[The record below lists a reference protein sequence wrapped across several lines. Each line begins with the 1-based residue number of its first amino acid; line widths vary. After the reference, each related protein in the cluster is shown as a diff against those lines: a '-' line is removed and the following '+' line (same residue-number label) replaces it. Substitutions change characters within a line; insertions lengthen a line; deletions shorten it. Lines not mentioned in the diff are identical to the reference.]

1 MGGWAYAGNQAHGV
15 MTFIALLAGA
25 VGLVYPLLHGL
36 TTLYGMEHR
45 KMYPL
50 LRGVDRA
57 GPNVLPGGA
66 GGASVTMM
74 RH

>member
-1 MGGWAYAGNQAHGV
+1 MHGV

-25 VGLVYPLLHGL
+25 IGLALPLLYGL

-50 LRGVDRA
+50 LRCVDR
-57 GPNVLPGGA
+57 GA
-66 GGASVTMM
+66 
-74 RH
+74 

>member
-1 MGGWAYAGNQAHGV
+1 MGGGLTLTEGNQVHGV
-15 MTFIALLAGA
+15 MTFIALLASA
-25 VGLVYPLLHGL
+25 VGLAFPLFYGL

-57 GPNVLPGGA
+57 GRMSCLAVPA
-66 GGASVTMM
+66 GRV
-74 RH
+74 